1 MNTKQ
6 LTAIC
11 RRIMPAVALCAAL
24 TFSPAALAQEQSKPF
39 VVPEL
44 QTWNGGEGTFT
55 PSSTARI
62 AYSGGSE
69 AQITASRFAASY
81 KELTG
86 MELTVVKGKAR
97 PGDFSFMLRKKKG
110 EADESYTLRISNQ
123 VVAEAHDLRGLQW
136 AASTLLQLTRQ
147 NVSLPQG
154 EAIDAPRYAMRGFMM
169 DCGRKHIPMSYMR
182 SLVKT
187 MGYYK
192 MNTLQVHL
200 NDNGFRQ
207 FFGNDWSKT
216 QSAFRL
222 ECDTY
227 PGLTAKDGSYT
238 KAEFIALQALADSCG
253 VEIIPEIDIPAH
265 SLAFTQYK
273 PEIGSKEYG
282 MDHLDLFKPETYEFC
297 DGLFR
302 EYLEGKNPVFRGKRV
317 HIGTDEYSNAKKE
330 VVEKFRY
337 FTDRYIKF
345 VEQYGKQAVLW
356 GSLTH
361 AKGDTPVKS
370 ENVLMHSWSNDYA
383 NPLEMKE
390 LGYRLISIPDG
401 YVYIVPAAGY
411 YYDYL
416 NCKYLYENW
425 TPAIVGRE
433 KLEEGD
439 PCLEGGMFAVW
450 NDHCGNG
457 ISVADIHDRLFPAL
471 QTMAAKCWSGSAV
484 TLPYAQYDAQRA
496 ALGEAPGE
504 NEAGRVEG
512 GYTQAEVKAGSILP
526 IEQAGYGHTVSF
538 TIEAQPEE
546 KGTELFRSE
555 RAVFYLSD
563 PRTGKLG
570 FSRDG
575 YYNTFN
581 YRLPSEGKV
590 EISIEC
596 TNRNTTLYV
605 DGKKREVLNP
615 ITMVAFQEKD
625 LTDFQPGE
633 NEWKPVMYN
642 PRAKMYYQRTLSFP
656 LRQAGQFKSRILN
669 LQVK

>member
-1 MNTKQ
+1 MRTKLLTALLFIS
-6 LTAIC
+6 LTAI
-11 RRIMPAVALCAAL
+11 
-24 TFSPAALAQEQSKPF
+24 AQTSSKPF

-44 QTWNGGEGTFT
+44 QNWKEIEGTFVPT
-55 PSSTARI
+55 STSRVV
-62 AYSGGSE
+62 YSGGTE
-69 AQITASRFAASY
+69 AQITACRFAHAY
-81 KELTG
+81 QTLTG
-86 MELTVVKGKAR
+86 MELAVAKGKAR
-97 PGDFSFMLRKKKG
+97 QGDFAFVLRKQKG
-110 EADESYTLRISNQ
+110 EADEGYTLHIDNQ

-147 NVSLPQG
+147 DVALPKG
-154 EAIDAPRYAMRGFMM
+154 EATDAPRYALRGFMM
-169 DCGRKHIPMSYMR
+169 DCGRKFIPMSYLR

-192 MNTLQVHL
+192 MNTLQIHL

-207 FFGNDWSKT
+207 FFGNDWNKT

-222 ECDTY
+222 ACDTY
-227 PGLTAKDGSYT
+227 PGLTAKDGFYT

-282 MDHLDLFKPETYEFC
+282 MDHLDLFNPETYTFC
-297 DGLFR
+297 DALFR

-337 FTDRYIKF
+337 FTDRYIHL

-370 ENVLMHSWSNDYA
+370 EGVLMHCWSNDYA
-383 NPLEMKE
+383 NPIEMKE
-390 LGYRLISIPDG
+390 LGYQLIGIPDG

-416 NCKYLYENW
+416 NCQYLYEHW
-425 TPAIVGRE
+425 TPAVMGRFTLKE
-433 KLEEGD
+433 DD

-471 QTMAAKCWSGSAV
+471 QTMAVKCWNGSAV
-484 TLPYAQYDAQRA
+484 TLPYSLFDTKRVT
-496 ALGEAPGE
+496 LGEAPGE

-512 GYTQAEVKAGSILP
+512 GYTQAEVLPGSILP
-526 IEQAGYGHTVSF
+526 IEQAGYGYTVSF

-563 PRTGKLG
+563 PHTGKLG
-570 FSRDG
+570 FARDG

-581 YRLPSEGKV
+581 YRLPTEGKV
-590 EISIEC
+590 EISIAC

-605 DGKKREVLNP
+605 NGKKREELNP

-625 LTDFQPGE
+625 LTTFQPGE